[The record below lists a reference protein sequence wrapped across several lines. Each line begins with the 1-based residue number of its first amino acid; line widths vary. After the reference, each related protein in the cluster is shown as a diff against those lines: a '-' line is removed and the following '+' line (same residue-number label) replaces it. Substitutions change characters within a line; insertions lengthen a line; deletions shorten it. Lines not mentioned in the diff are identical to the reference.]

1 MSEQPEVS
9 IQHTFRRAEPTQDDR
24 GGVSTVNGLQIKW
37 RQSDVAFGD
46 APGTVSPLEVLQA
59 VAARL
64 SSLQRTAQKA
74 DINARTLWH
83 VTNAIDQLAGTV
95 PAEDV
100 SKFLRE
106 LPE

>member
-1 MSEQPEVS
+1 MSQQREVN
-9 IQHTFRRAEPTQDDR
+9 IQHTFRRSEPNQSDL
-24 GGVSTVNGLQIKW
+24 GGVSNVNGLQIKW

-83 VTNAIDQLAGTV
+83 VTNAIDQLAGNV